1 METPTNMELGIGG
14 MTCASCVARVEKALS
29 KVPGVNDVSVN
40 LATESAHLVLS
51 DPAALPAV
59 IEAVNQ
65 AGYTP
70 RVEKLELP
78 VGGMTCASCVARVE
92 RAIQK
97 LPGALET
104 SVNLATESAYI
115 TYLPQS
121 LSPARIREAIRAAGY
136 QPGESTT
143 QAPGSAQSEL
153 QRARLDLII
162 AFAFA
167 IPVLILAMGPMVW
180 PELFQWA
187 PIEALRWTQ
196 LALATP
202 VQFYAGRRFYRQGW
216 AALRHGSPDMNT
228 LVMLGSSAAYFY
240 SVLALLAPGIFPP
253 GTAHVYFEAS
263 SMIIALI
270 LLGKYLEARAKGQA
284 SGAIRE
290 LLQLTPA
297 TARVVEK
304 GEEREIPAAALVPGD
319 LVRVRPGERI
329 PVDGQVQ
336 EGQSYV
342 DESML
347 TGEPLPVAKGPGA
360 QVIGGTVNQTGTLL
374 FQATTVGEAT
384 VLAQII
390 RLVQA
395 AQAAKP
401 KVQELADRIAAIFVP
416 SVMTVAL
423 LTGVAWYFFGPSPA
437 LPLALVS
444 AVSVLIIACPCA
456 MGLATPAA
464 LMVATGQ
471 AAKQG
476 ILFRKA
482 TALEDL
488 ATVDTVVLDKTGTLT
503 EGKPALRELL
513 MLSGLP
519 REQVLQL
526 AASAE
531 YHSEHPLA
539 RALVNAAQNEG
550 IELLP
555 AQDFRAYPGQGVE
568 AKVGETLVKV
578 GSPEFL
584 GMAGDLPPGT
594 PGETWFGIALD
605 EKPVAGVRIADAL
618 KPKAKTTIE
627 RLKKRGLETVLLSGD
642 SPKAAQSVA
651 RSLGIDHVVAG
662 VLPAGKVQEIQR
674 LQAQGKKVAFVG
686 DGINDAPALA
696 TAHVGIAIGTGT
708 DVAIESGDVILV
720 SGNPLLVDEAI
731 ALGQKTLATIRM
743 NFVWAYGYNIILIP
757 LAAGA
762 LYPFTGTLLSPV
774 WAALAMSLS
783 SLFVMGNS
791 LRLAQKSQQIQ
802 VAPAGP
808 ASSQAT

>member
-1 METPTNMELGIGG
+1 METPTKLELGIGG
-14 MTCASCVARVEKALS
+14 MTCASCVARVEKALT
-29 KVPGVNDVSVN
+29 KVPGVSEASVN
-40 LATESAHLVLS
+40 LATESAHLALS
-51 DPAALPAV
+51 DPAALPAA

-92 RAIQK
+92 RAIKK
-97 LPGALET
+97 LPGTLET

-115 TYLPQS
+115 TYLPES

-136 QPGESTT
+136 QPGESTVET
-143 QAPGSAQSEL
+143 PDAAQTEL
-153 QRARLDLII
+153 RRARFDLIV
-162 AFAFA
+162 AFSFA
-167 IPVLILAMGPMVW
+167 LPVLILAMGPMVW
-180 PELFQWA
+180 PALFRWA
-187 PIEALRWTQ
+187 PMEALMWAQ
-196 LALATP
+196 MALATP

-263 SMIIALI
+263 SMIVALI

-297 TARVVEK
+297 TARVVED
-304 GEEREIPAAALVPGD
+304 GQEREIPAAALVPGD

-329 PVDGQVQ
+329 PVDGQVR
-336 EGQSYV
+336 EGRSYV

-347 TGEPLPVAKGPGA
+347 TGEPLPVQKGPGEP
-360 QVIGGTVNQTGTLL
+360 VIGGTVNQTGSLL
-374 FQATTVGEAT
+374 FQATAVGEAT

-416 SVMTVAL
+416 AVMAIAL
-423 LTGVAWYFFGPSPA
+423 LTGAAWYLFGPAPA

-471 AAKQG
+471 AAKRG

-488 ATVDTVVLDKTGTLT
+488 ATVNTVVLDKTGTLT

-513 MLSGLP
+513 MLANLP
-519 REQVLQL
+519 RVQVLQL
-526 AASAE
+526 AAAAESA
-531 YHSEHPLA
+531 SEHPLA
-539 RALVNAAQNEG
+539 RALVNAAQDEG

-555 AQDFRAYPGQGVE
+555 AQNFQAYPGQGVE
-568 AKVGETLVKV
+568 AQVGATWVKV

-584 GMAGDLPPGT
+584 GVTDSLPPGA

-618 KPKAKTTIE
+618 KPTAKAAIV
-627 RLKKRGLETVLLSGD
+627 RLQERGLEPVLLSGD
-642 SPKAAQSVA
+642 SQAAAQAVA
-651 RSLGIDHVVAG
+651 TNLGIDQVIAG
-662 VLPAGKVQEIQR
+662 VLPAGKAQEIQS
-674 LQAQGKKVAFVG
+674 LKAQGKRVAFVG

-696 TAHVGIAIGTGT
+696 AAHVGIAIGTGT

-720 SGNPLLVDEAI
+720 GGDPLLVDEAI

-783 SLFVMGNS
+783 SLFVMANS
-791 LRLAQKSQQIQ
+791 LRLARSGRQ
-802 VAPAGP
+802 VQPAPANP
-808 ASSQAT
+808 TPTQAA